1 MTKPT
6 IILATSN
13 GVGMG
18 HLARASALAISL
30 KEIANPIIVS
40 MAGGIAE
47 IPGFMDIRC
56 EYIPGKDRMWMSRE
70 KWDIYLRDR
79 LLALVEETNAKVLTF
94 DGVVPYPGVI
104 AAKNSNPDL
113 KLVWVRRGLWQKK
126 PQRFVLGLQ
135 SAMMDKIIEPGDI
148 ARAYDFGPT
157 ATRDDAVLT
166 SPVSLFRKEDA
177 MIRDDAR
184 RALGLDLN
192 RPTVLVQLGTG
203 DSDVN
208 EKMTAALS
216 GLLGWK
222 DLQVILTKAPID
234 KDGKSLAPEGLDLKV
249 VRYFPLAKV
258 LHAFDAGICATGYN
272 GVHELLPAQIP
283 TVFVSNIRGTD
294 DQEARAKW
302 CNDFGFALRA
312 DQADHDDIT
321 AKVRMLQD
329 PEVRS
334 RLSAKCAELPDTSGG
349 DEIAAMLYQLAVA
362 EKPQGAKNLTF
373 IRLMA
378 QDHLNRGLRHVAN
391 IGLRRVALVYRF
403 LNPHIKV
410 QEIDQT
416 PPIFGEQTTSTEL
429 HPLIKSATRFE
440 HLITGAS
447 PEYRKRRE
455 EIAFAAYGKE
465 TVVTKKK

>member
-1 MTKPT
+1 MEKPT

-104 AAKNSNPDL
+104 AAKNSNPNL

-126 PQRFVLGLQ
+126 PQRYVLGLQ
-135 SAMMDKIIEPGDI
+135 SAMMDKIIEPGDV

-157 ATRDDAVLT
+157 STRKDAVLT
-166 SPVSLFRKEDA
+166 SPVSLFRKADAMSREDA
-177 MIRDDAR
+177 RK
-184 RALGLDLN
+184 ALGLDQN

-222 DLQVILTKAPID
+222 DLQVILTKAPVD
-234 KDGKSLAPEGLDLKV
+234 KNGNSLAPEGLDLKV
-249 VRYFPLAKV
+249 VRYFPLANV

-272 GVHELLPAQIP
+272 GVHELLPAQVP

-312 DQADHDDIT
+312 DQADHEDIT
-321 AKVRMLQD
+321 SKVKMLQD
-329 PEVRS
+329 PAIRA
-334 RLSAKCAELPDTSGG
+334 RLSAKCAELPETSGG
-349 DEIAAMLYQLAVA
+349 DEIAAMLYKLAVG
-362 EKPQGAKNLTF
+362 EKPKGAQNLTF
-373 IRLMA
+373 IRLTI
-378 QDHLNRGLRHVAN
+378 QERLNRGLRNIAN
-391 IGLRRVALVYRF
+391 LGLRRIAIIYRI
-403 LNPHIKV
+403 LNPHIV
-410 QEIDQT
+410 TQMVRVEN
-416 PPIFGEQTTSTEL
+416 PIFGSQTTSSEL
-429 HPLIKSATRFE
+429 HQLIKGDVRFE
-440 HLITGAS
+440 HIISGAS
-447 PEYRKRRE
+447 DVYRKRRE
-455 EIAFAAYGKE
+455 EIADAAYGKRLE
-465 TVVTKKK
+465 VSKE